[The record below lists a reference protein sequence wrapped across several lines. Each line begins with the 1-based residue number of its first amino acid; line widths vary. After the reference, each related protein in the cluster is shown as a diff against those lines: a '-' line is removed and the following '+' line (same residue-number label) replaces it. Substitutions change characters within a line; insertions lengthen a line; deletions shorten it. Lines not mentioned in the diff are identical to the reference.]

1 MSHKKPTKR
10 QQDRLDRL
18 HRLPCMACVHEGVTQ
33 PNATEAH
40 HLVDKGYR
48 EHSGGH
54 DATIPLCE
62 WHHRGVQREA
72 WGVGHWLKIEMEAKY
87 GPSMAL
93 NKRAFEAKY
102 GTQRE
107 LLAKIDVL
115 LGLQRM
121 TA

>member
-1 MSHKKPTKR
+1 MSRKRPTKA

-33 PNATEAH
+33 PFQTEAH

-54 DATIPLCE
+54 DATIPLE
-62 WHHRGVQREA
+62 AWHHRGVQRE
-72 WGVGHWLKIEMEAKY
+72 GWLRIEMEAKY

-93 NKRAFEAKY
+93 NKKAFEAKY

-107 LLAKIDVL
+107 LLAKIDKL
-115 LGLQRM
+115 LGLQPV